1 MSFNK
6 DWDLNAIH
14 HHIWSMTYA
23 MNNPRNDGFTTWPI
37 KQDLYQLKWLI
48 ESALENAATYAPE
61 QEWLNEQEQKK
72 IWKILKS

>member
-1 MSFNK
+1 
-6 DWDLNAIH
+6 
-14 HHIWSMTYA
+14 

-48 ESALENAATYAPE
+48 ESALENASTYAPE